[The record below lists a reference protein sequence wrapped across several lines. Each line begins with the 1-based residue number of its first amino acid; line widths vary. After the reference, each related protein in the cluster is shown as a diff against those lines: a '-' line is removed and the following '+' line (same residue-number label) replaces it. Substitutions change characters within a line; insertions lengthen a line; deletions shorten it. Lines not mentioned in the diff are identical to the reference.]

1 MARVAASPTRAQG
14 ATAADRAASTA
25 LALDA
30 DQAQQTDQDKVLPL
44 PGWLVKVY
52 YIFPIVLY
60 VPDVIFNYYV
70 YSDGVTAP
78 NGNLAQQ
85 IAQVG
90 LWGFLSIGVVGMAYL
105 LSVLA
110 PWHWG
115 KGHHIRAF
123 FCGVGVV
130 VATGI
135 TVWNSLAYRSVKFV
149 SFPTDQYAYQLFP
162 QLGQAQ
168 VPLTMIF
175 AAVAPPFWGLFWA
188 LVQPTE
194 TGRSLAALRESH
206 EERLLR
212 LQQEAE
218 IKRLRAE
225 ANARVREAQLRG
237 MAATATAARE
247 QASAFLARKSDTG
260 PVVTVSEVSAESA
273 ASGDDSAP
281 PAIEAPAGD
290 GEQKVVSFF
299 TSTHQRDLGRATSM
313 SNHAAAAAP
322 AARPGPVSAS
332 RSGAL
337 AQPSLMREP
346 DVANA
351 AGLPAADVAGW
362 GQRRPPTPYGM
373 PEPALQLGEA
383 PEADAMT
390 GTTGPRRA
398 VRPGQT
404 SSLLNAMNG
413 PSPAHIKAITD
424 AMRDLNIPLGKRGL
438 TANQTKLL
446 VPRVAEDLSIDPSA
460 ARALI
465 SKVLQHMAQSPTR
478 N

>member
-1 MARVAASPTRAQG
+1 MG
-14 ATAADRAASTA
+14 AE
-25 LALDA
+25 
-30 DQAQQTDQDKVLPL
+30 QAQQTDQDKVLPL
-44 PGWLVKVY
+44 PSWLVKVY

-78 NGNLAQQ
+78 NGNVAQQ

-90 LWGFLSIGVVGMAYL
+90 LWGFLSVGVVGMAYL

-123 FCGVGVV
+123 FCGLGVV

-225 ANARVREAQLRG
+225 ANAKVREAQLRG
-237 MAATATAARE
+237 MAATAATARE
-247 QASAFLARKSDTG
+247 QATALLSRKSDTG
-260 PVVTVSEVSAESA
+260 PVVTVSEVSTE
-273 ASGDDSAP
+273 SGDDTDT

-299 TSTHQRDLGRATSM
+299 TSAHQRDLGRATSM
-313 SNHAAAAAP
+313 SNHAAAAVP
-322 AARPGPVSAS
+322 AARPAPMSAP

-351 AGLPAADVAGW
+351 SGLPAADIAGW
-362 GQRRPPTPYGM
+362 GQRRPPTPSDM
-373 PEPALQLGEA
+373 PDPALQLGDA

-398 VRPGQT
+398 VRPGQAN
-404 SSLLNAMNG
+404 SLLNAMNG
-413 PSPAHIKAITD
+413 PSPAHIKAITG

-438 TANQTKLL
+438 TATQTKLL

-478 N
+478 S

>member
-1 MARVAASPTRAQG
+1 MARVAASPTRAEG

-25 LALDA
+25 LAMGA
-30 DQAQQTDQDKVLPL
+30 EQAQQTDQDKVLPL
-44 PGWLVKVY
+44 PSWLVKVY

-78 NGNLAQQ
+78 NGNVAQQ
-85 IAQVG
+85 IAQIG
-90 LWGFLSIGVVGMAYL
+90 LWGFLSVGVVGMAYL

-130 VATGI
+130 VATSI
-135 TVWNSLAYRSVKFV
+135 TIWNSLAYRSEGFKPFNTD
-149 SFPTDQYAYQLFP
+149 SFAYQLFP
-162 QLGQAQ
+162 QLGQAN

-225 ANARVREAQLRG
+225 ANAKVREAQLRG

-247 QASAFLARKSDTG
+247 QASAFLARKSDTA
-260 PVVTVSEVSAESA
+260 PVVTVSEVSVE
-273 ASGDDSAP
+273 SGDDNAT
-281 PAIEAPAGD
+281 PALEAPTGD
-290 GEQKVVSFF
+290 GEQKVVPFF
-299 TSTHQRDLGRATSM
+299 TSAHQRDLGRVTSM
-313 SNHAAAAAP
+313 SNHAAAASP
-322 AARPGPVSAS
+322 AARSAPAS
-332 RSGAL
+332 APRSGAL
-337 AQPSLMREP
+337 AQPSLMRDP

-351 AGLPAADVAGW
+351 AGIPSADVAGW
-362 GQRRPPTPYGM
+362 GQRRPSTPYSM
-373 PEPALQLGEA
+373 PEPDLQLGEA
-383 PEADAMT
+383 PEADALT

-398 VRPGQT
+398 VRPGQA

-413 PSPAHIKAITD
+413 PSQAHIKAITD

>member
-1 MARVAASPTRAQG
+1 MARAAASPTRAEG

-25 LALDA
+25 LAMGA
-30 DQAQQTDQDKVLPL
+30 EQVQQTDPDKVLPL

-78 NGNLAQQ
+78 NGNIAQQ

-90 LWGFLSIGVVGMAYL
+90 LWGFLSVGVVGMAYL

-115 KGHHIRAF
+115 KGNHIRAF
-123 FCGVGVV
+123 FCGFGVV
-130 VATGI
+130 VATSI
-135 TVWNSLAYRSVKFV
+135 TIWNSLAYRSVKFTP
-149 SFPTDQYAYQLFP
+149 FKTDEFAYQLFP

-218 IKRLRAE
+218 LKRLRAE

-237 MAATATAARE
+237 MAATATTARE
-247 QASAFLARKSDTG
+247 QASAFLSRKADTG
-260 PVVTVSEVSAESA
+260 PVVTVSEVGAESG
-273 ASGDDSAP
+273 GDNAT
-281 PAIEAPAGD
+281 PAIEAPTGG

-299 TSTHQRDLGRATSM
+299 TSAHQRDLGRATSM
-313 SNHAAAAAP
+313 SNHAAAASP
-322 AARPGPVSAS
+322 APVSAP

-351 AGLPAADVAGW
+351 AGLPSADVAGW
-362 GQRRPPTPYGM
+362 GQRRPSMPYSM
-373 PEPALQLGEA
+373 PEPALQLNDA

-398 VRPGQT
+398 VRPGQAG
-404 SSLLNAMNG
+404 SLLNNMNR
-413 PSPAHIKAITD
+413 PAYEVFEPAIRE
-424 AMRDLNIPLGKRGL
+424 AWQELSKGNSKRVTEREL
-438 TANQTKLL
+438 VARVSEKVNKDEATVKTAIRQWREKQ
-446 VPRVAEDLSIDPSA
+446 RSS
-460 ARALI
+460 
-465 SKVLQHMAQSPTR
+465 TR
-478 N
+478 S

>member
-1 MARVAASPTRAQG
+1 MARAAASPTRAEG
-14 ATAADRAASTA
+14 AIAADRAASAA
-25 LALDA
+25 LAMGA
-30 DQAQQTDQDKVLPL
+30 EQAQQTDQDKVLPL
-44 PGWLVKVY
+44 PSWLVKVY

-78 NGNLAQQ
+78 NGNVAQQ

-90 LWGFLSIGVVGMAYL
+90 LWGFLSVGVVGMAYL

-123 FCGVGVV
+123 FCGLGVV

-225 ANARVREAQLRG
+225 ANAKVREAQLRG
-237 MAATATAARE
+237 MAATAATARE
-247 QASAFLARKSDTG
+247 QAS
-260 PVVTVSEVSAESA
+260 
-273 ASGDDSAP
+273 
-281 PAIEAPAGD
+281 
-290 GEQKVVSFF
+290 
-299 TSTHQRDLGRATSM
+299 
-313 SNHAAAAAP
+313 
-322 AARPGPVSAS
+322 
-332 RSGAL
+332 
-337 AQPSLMREP
+337 
-346 DVANA
+346 
-351 AGLPAADVAGW
+351 
-362 GQRRPPTPYGM
+362 
-373 PEPALQLGEA
+373 
-383 PEADAMT
+383 
-390 GTTGPRRA
+390 
-398 VRPGQT
+398 
-404 SSLLNAMNG
+404 
-413 PSPAHIKAITD
+413 
-424 AMRDLNIPLGKRGL
+424 
-438 TANQTKLL
+438 
-446 VPRVAEDLSIDPSA
+446 
-460 ARALI
+460 
-465 SKVLQHMAQSPTR
+465 
-478 N
+478 

>member
-1 MARVAASPTRAQG
+1 MARVAASPTRAEG

-25 LALDA
+25 LAMGA
-30 DQAQQTDQDKVLPL
+30 EQAQQTDQDKVLPL
-44 PGWLVKVY
+44 PSWLVKVY

-78 NGNLAQQ
+78 NGNVAQQ
-85 IAQVG
+85 IAQIG
-90 LWGFLSIGVVGMAYL
+90 LWGFLSVGVVGMAYL

-130 VATGI
+130 VATSI
-135 TVWNSLAYRSVKFV
+135 TIWNSLAYRSEGFKPFNTD
-149 SFPTDQYAYQLFP
+149 SFAYQLFP

-225 ANARVREAQLRG
+225 ANAKVREAQLRG

-247 QASAFLARKSDTG
+247 QASAFLARKSDSA
-260 PVVTVSEVSAESA
+260 PVVTVSEVSAES
-273 ASGDDSAP
+273 DDTAT

-290 GEQKVVSFF
+290 GEPKVVSFF
-299 TSTHQRDLGRATSM
+299 TSAHQRDLGRATSM

-322 AARPGPVSAS
+322 AVRPAPASAP

-404 SSLLNAMNG
+404 SSLLNNMNR
-413 PSPAHIKAITD
+413 PAYEMFEPAIRE
-424 AMRDLNIPLGKRGL
+424 AWQELSKGSSKRVTEREL
-438 TANQTKLL
+438 VARVSEKVNKDEATVKTAIRQWREKQ
-446 VPRVAEDLSIDPSA
+446 RSGS
-460 ARALI
+460 RG
-465 SKVLQHMAQSPTR
+465 
-478 N
+478 